1 MSPDSKLPPS
11 IYGVEIVCRMQLCL
25 ARGNFLFY
33 YLVALCGQSCL
44 APGDVRCNI
53 SPYCSLPWAWNP
65 ISCCYRRSFY
75 VFIMPSHLVLGLPS
89 LFSPLLH
96 KLDLTT
102 FFLYLSKITSN
113 LPENYLSRSKTT
125 CKNKLLK

>member
-1 MSPDSKLPPS
+1 MR
-11 IYGVEIVCRMQLCL
+11 GGGGECRPCMIIKKPTHT
-25 ARGNFLFY
+25 
-33 YLVALCGQSCL
+33 V
-44 APGDVRCNI
+44 
-53 SPYCSLPWAWNP
+53 
-65 ISCCYRRSFY
+65 
-75 VFIMPSHLVLGLPS
+75 VL
-89 LFSPLLH
+89 